1 MLSNGVLVWFG
12 KNIRSYILMIIFG
25 TLIATSLQPDLLAA
39 TEKDLASHMVLEHTL
54 FFFLGAISVQVA
66 ETILRL
72 IVSFENTKKR
82 KNRSHTGAQDRKS
95 NLTLKI
101 ISVWSQ
107 SLRKIFIVNSRYGFI
122 WLIIPIIL
130 LTFWHLPSIFD
141 YATLN
146 EQVHIIQHISFIIV
160 GATAFLALRALGESF
175 KILILISL
183 NAIMAFAGLMFAVT
197 STPIYPI
204 YSVSSHNDAGT
215 YMLITCILLLLVVL
229 PTYLIYRTIF
239 HVRVKTI
246 NSNRWQQGLE

>member
-1 MLSNGVLVWFG
+1 
-12 KNIRSYILMIIFG
+12 MIVFG
-25 TLIATSLQPDLLAA
+25 TLIATSLQPNLLAA

-66 ETILRL
+66 ETVLRL

-82 KNRSHTGAQDRKS
+82 KSSSRSYTGAQDRKS

-101 ISVWSQ
+101 ISIWSQ
-107 SLRKIFIVNSRYGFI
+107 SLRKIFIVNSKYGFI

-197 STPIYPI
+197 STPIYPV

-229 PTYLIYRTIF
+229 PAYLISRTIF
-239 HVRVKTI
+239 HLRVKTI
-246 NSNRWQQGLE
+246 NSNSNRWQQGLE

>member
-1 MLSNGVLVWFG
+1 
-12 KNIRSYILMIIFG
+12 MIVFG
-25 TLIATSLQPDLLAA
+25 TLIATSLQPNLLAA

-66 ETILRL
+66 ETVLRL

-82 KNRSHTGAQDRKS
+82 KSSSRSYTGAQDRKS

-101 ISVWSQ
+101 ISIWSQ
-107 SLRKIFIVNSRYGFI
+107 SLRKIFIVNSKYGFI

-146 EQVHIIQHISFIIV
+146 EQVHIMQHISFIIV

-197 STPIYPI
+197 STPIYPV

-229 PTYLIYRTIF
+229 PAYLISRTIF
-239 HVRVKTI
+239 HLRVKTI
-246 NSNRWQQGLE
+246 NSNSNRWQQGLE

>member
-1 MLSNGVLVWFG
+1 
-12 KNIRSYILMIIFG
+12 MIIFG

-66 ETILRL
+66 ETVLRL
-72 IVSFENTKKR
+72 IVSFENSKR
-82 KNRSHTGAQDRKS
+82 KSRSQTGAQERKS

-175 KILILISL
+175 KILTLISL

-197 STPIYPI
+197 STPIYPV

-229 PTYLIYRTIF
+229 PAYLISRTIF
-239 HVRVKTI
+239 HLRVKTI
-246 NSNRWQQGLE
+246 NSSSNRWQEGLE

>member
-1 MLSNGVLVWFG
+1 
-12 KNIRSYILMIIFG
+12 MIVFG
-25 TLIATSLQPDLLAA
+25 TLIATSLQPNLLAA

-66 ETILRL
+66 ETVLRL

-82 KNRSHTGAQDRKS
+82 KSSSRSYTGAQDRKS

-101 ISVWSQ
+101 ISIWSQ
-107 SLRKIFIVNSRYGFI
+107 SLRKIFIVNSKYGFI

-197 STPIYPI
+197 STPIYPV

-229 PTYLIYRTIF
+229 PAYLISRTIF
-239 HVRVKTI
+239 HLRVKTI
-246 NSNRWQQGLE
+246 NSSSNRWQQGLE

>member
-1 MLSNGVLVWFG
+1 
-12 KNIRSYILMIIFG
+12 MIIFG

-66 ETILRL
+66 ETVLKL
-72 IVSFENTKKR
+72 IVSFENTKR
-82 KNRSHTGAQDRKS
+82 KSRSHIGAQERKS

-107 SLRKIFIVNSRYGFI
+107 LLRKIFIVNSRYGFT

-175 KILILISL
+175 KILILVSL

-197 STPIYPI
+197 STPIYPV

-229 PTYLIYRTIF
+229 PTYLIHRTIL

-246 NSNRWQQGLE
+246 NNSNRWQQGLE